1 MLAPPLGA
9 AAALTD
15 AVPAGDELALGEE
28 AFRALHAATARPLW
42 AYLAAAGGDP
52 ALADDLLQESY
63 LRLLRAA
70 RLPADADGRRRYL
83 YRIATNLLHD
93 HRRAARRRPGPL
105 PAELPAPAATAAPD
119 RVAGADLARLLRRLR
134 PRERQLLWL
143 AHVEGASHAE
153 IAAATGVAAGSVRV
167 LLFRARQKLAALLAP
182 AAGPS
187 FPGAPR

>member
-15 AVPAGDELALGEE
+15 AVPAGDELALGDE

-70 RLPADADGRRRYL
+70 HLPADADGRRRYL

-93 HRRAARRRPGPL
+93 HRRAAHRRPGPL
-105 PAELPAPAATAAPD
+105 PAELPAPAVAD
-119 RVAGADLARLLRRLR
+119 RTAGADLVRLLGRLR

-187 FPGAPR
+187 SPGAPR

>member
-1 MLAPPLGA
+1 M
-9 AAALTD
+9 TD
-15 AVPAGDELALGEE
+15 DPPAGDELALGDE

-93 HRRAARRRPGPL
+93 HRRAARRQPGPL
-105 PAELPAPAATAAPD
+105 PAELPAAAAAPAAPD
-119 RVAGADLARLLRRLR
+119 PAAAADLARLLARLR
-134 PRERQLLWL
+134 PRDRQLLWL

-153 IAAATGVAAGSVRV
+153 IAAATGVGAASVRV

-182 AAGPS
+182 AKGPAS
-187 FPGAPR
+187 PGVNR